1 LKGIGIV
8 SAQHIAAGLIRGEPL
23 MNCPSISRKTS
34 GAFLPI
40 AISVTSGL
48 AEWLALGVV
57 SGISPRSAEQK
68 RIRRKKG
75 SALLLITI
83 AKNQ

>member
-1 LKGIGIV
+1 
-8 SAQHIAAGLIRGEPL
+8 

-40 AISVTSGL
+40 AISVTSVL